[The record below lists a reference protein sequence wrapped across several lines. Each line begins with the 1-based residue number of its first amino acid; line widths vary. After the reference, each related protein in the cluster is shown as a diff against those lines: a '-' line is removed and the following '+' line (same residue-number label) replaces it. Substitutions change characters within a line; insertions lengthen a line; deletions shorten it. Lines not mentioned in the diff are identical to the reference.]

1 MATRLGLPGEG
12 LFVGDAAGLS
22 VDNAATPAQLA
33 ALLRALA
40 TTDRPALAG
49 MPSLL
54 PVAGLSGTLAERFD
68 GGRAAAPDG
77 AGVVRAKTGTLSA
90 VTALSGYVVT
100 AEGRL
105 LAFSLM
111 ASGIEGRTLEARDAV
126 DRAAALLASC
136 GCR

>member
-1 MATRLGLPGEG
+1 
-12 LFVGDAAGLS
+12 
-22 VDNAATPAQLA
+22 
-33 ALLRALA
+33 
-40 TTDRPALAG
+40 